1 MIKKEK
7 GATPIYSF
15 NQIFEGHSLLRQL
28 MEEFKLCPKLCFIQR
43 NKDECIGIE
52 NKPCKGACKGTE
64 SRVLY
69 NIRVQQAIA
78 KLKSDLPSFALLDA
92 GRTEEEHSVILMEN
106 GRLHGMG
113 YLVKNTPIDSMETIK
128 SALQPY
134 PSNDYVRNL
143 VHNYAIQHPERLM
156 SF

>member
-1 MIKKEK
+1 M
-7 GATPIYSF
+7 
-15 NQIFEGHSLLRQL
+15 
-28 MEEFKLCPKLCFIQR
+28 
-43 NKDECIGIE
+43 
-52 NKPCKGACKGTE
+52 
-64 SRVLY
+64 
-69 NIRVQQAIA
+69 QQAIA